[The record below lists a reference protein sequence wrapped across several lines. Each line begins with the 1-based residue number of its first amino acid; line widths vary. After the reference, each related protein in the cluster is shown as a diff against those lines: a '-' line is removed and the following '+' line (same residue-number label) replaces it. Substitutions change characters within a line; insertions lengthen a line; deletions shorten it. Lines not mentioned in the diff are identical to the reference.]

1 MESTELFE
9 LLNATYKIGDQGLYL
24 KVYDTDGYSDF
35 QDVTQDLMITGIDR
49 GALEWHSGTDFIYA
63 INSCRIGGHGSR
75 LWVYIEA
82 LSLFLDCRGFQNDR
96 VNKLKTAFVN
106 KFGADD
112 LTELYKDVEIDQP
125 LNGIEWSEDPDNSEF
140 RVDGMQLLEADQ
152 ALSDLESVCDT
163 LAANFVT
170 LGVSMD
176 ALQDAY
182 VAGFER
188 LP

>member
-9 LLNATYKIGDQGLYL
+9 LLNATYQIGDQGLYL
-24 KVYDTDGYSDF
+24 KVWDNDGYSDF
-35 QDVTQDLMITGIDR
+35 NDVNEDVMITGIDR
-49 GALEWHSGTDFIYA
+49 GALEWHTGTDFIYA

-82 LSLFLDCRGFQNDR
+82 LGLFLDCREYQDDR
-96 VNKLKTAFVN
+96 VNKLKTAFVQN
-106 KFGADD
+106 FGADG
-112 LTELYKDVEIDQP
+112 LTELYKDVELDQP
-125 LNGIEWSEDPDNSEF
+125 LDGIEWSEDPDNSEF
-140 RVDGMQLLEADQ
+140 RDDGMQLLEADQ
-152 ALSDLESVCDT
+152 ALSDLYSVCDT
-163 LAANFVT
+163 LATNFDT